1 MTYYQLVIT
10 YIMLTP
16 KHRKSIINTVEVNP
30 TDPGIKEKIEVLQQ
44 AIQQKKLIQELGKV
58 GLWSKELE
66 QKVMNKNNLDN
77 IPVF

>member
-16 KHRKSIINTVEVNP
+16 KHRNSIINTVEVNP
-30 TDPGIKEKIEVLQQ
+30 NDPGTKEKIEVLQQ

-66 QKVMNKNNLDN
+66 QKVMNENNLDN

>member
-1 MTYYQLVIT
+1 
-10 YIMLTP
+10 MLTP
-16 KHRKSIINTVEVNP
+16 KHRNSIINTVEVNP
-30 TDPGIKEKIEVLQQ
+30 NDPGTKEKIEVLQQ

-66 QKVMNKNNLDN
+66 QKVMNENNLDN